1 MEQSKLKELLLR
13 IEALRKCMNELISQ
27 NEPQDAKILEISR
40 QLDELLLEY
49 YEIIKN
55 KQ

>member
-1 MEQSKLKELLLR
+1 MEQTRLQELLLR

-27 NEPQDAKILEISR
+27 NELKDPKILELSR
-40 QLDELLLEY
+40 QLDELLVKY
-49 YEIIKN
+49 YEILKS

>member
-1 MEQSKLKELLLR
+1 MEQSRLKELLLR

-27 NEPQDAKILEISR
+27 NGLKDPKILEISR
-40 QLDELLLEY
+40 QLDELLLRY
-49 YEIIKN
+49 YEILKE